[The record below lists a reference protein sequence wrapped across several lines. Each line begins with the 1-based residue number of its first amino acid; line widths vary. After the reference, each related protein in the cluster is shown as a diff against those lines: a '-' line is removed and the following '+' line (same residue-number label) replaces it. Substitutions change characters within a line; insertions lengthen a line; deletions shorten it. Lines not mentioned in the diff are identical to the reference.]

1 MRSPLASL
9 ILATLSFTACKS
21 GEKSADSAAAAAAAP
36 KDTAPALVASASGF
50 STPESVR
57 WDEIRDVYWVSNING
72 NPSQKDNN
80 GFISRM
86 RTNGTVDSLKF
97 IAGGRDGVTLHAPKG
112 IATVGDTLWVADIDA
127 LRAFD
132 ANTGAHIAT
141 VELARLRAVFLN
153 DVVVGDDRAVYITDT
168 GIRFGRN
175 GQITKPGKDKVFRV
189 EGRTASLAIE
199 ADAIGGANG
208 ITWDGANGRFVIVP
222 FSDRTIFTWKKGDLQ
237 PTALMTG
244 PGGHDGVEML
254 GGGRML
260 VSSWADSAVHLYT
273 GESRRAVVSGKPNPA
288 DIGWDSRRNRVLI
301 PLFSDNTVEIWSIPR

>member
-1 MRSPLASL
+1 MRSPLATL
-9 ILATLSFTACKS
+9 FLATLSFTACKT
-21 GEKSADSAAAAAAAP
+21 GEKSADTAAAAP

-86 RTNGTVDSLKF
+86 RTDGTVDSLKF

-112 IATVGDTLWVADIDA
+112 IATIGDTLWVSDIDA
-127 LRAFD
+127 VRAFD

-175 GQITKPGKDKVFRV
+175 GKMTKPGKDKVFRV

-208 ITWDGANGRFVIVP
+208 IAWDGANGRFVIVP

-237 PTALMTG
+237 PTALMAG
-244 PGGHDGVEML
+244 PGGHDGVEIL

-260 VSSWADSAVHLYT
+260 VSSWADSAVHLYN
-273 GESRRAVVSGKPNPA
+273 GESRRAVVTGKPNPA
-288 DIGWDSRRNRVLI
+288 DIGWDSRRNRVLV
-301 PLFSDNTVEIWSIPR
+301 PLFTENTVEIWSIPR